1 MKTSGPSPIILRL
14 LFGAIVILM
23 SAGLYAQ
30 ATSTCAEKLKTAQ
43 SYFDKGQVELI
54 PSLLKDCL
62 KSGFKKEE
70 ELTAYKLLIQ
80 TFLLSDKLGLADST
94 MLEFLK
100 KNPEY
105 VLSPTDHSSFVYL
118 YNNFQVKPVV
128 QIGIHAGT
136 NIPFLTFVAPNPTFG
151 EPVKS
156 KFSRNIINLYISV
169 ESKFKINEK
178 LEVGLEAGFSQLKF
192 ANKTTAGFTSISYS
206 ESQQRIE
213 VPVSA
218 SYTFA
223 SFGKFTAYGRLGA
236 GAAFTLGVT
245 GIASYTPTDDNNK
258 INSRTGENLIRKD
271 SRASIDYFGQAGAG
285 IKYKIPKGFL
295 FGELR
300 SNFGIREQNVP
311 GGSTVSTM
319 EGYYL
324 AGEPNF
330 RLNAVNINIGYTY
343 IFYKPTKR
351 KE

>member
-1 MKTSGPSPIILRL
+1 MKTSVLSTLILRL
-14 LFGAIVILM
+14 FFAAFFIFM
-23 SAGLYAQ
+23 AAGLFAQ
-30 ATSTCAEKLKTAQ
+30 TSTCAEKLKTAQ
-43 SYFDKGQVELI
+43 SYFQKGQVESI

-80 TFLLSDKLGLADST
+80 TFLLDDKLAQADST
-94 MLEFLK
+94 MLEFLR

-136 NIPFLTFVAPNPTFG
+136 NIPFLTFVTANPTFG
-151 EPVKS
+151 EPVKT
-156 KFSRNIINLYISV
+156 KFSSNIINLFISV

-192 ANKTTAGFTSISYS
+192 ANKTTTGFTIITYN

-218 SYTFA
+218 SYAIT
-223 SFGKFTAYGRLGA
+223 SFGKLTLYGRMGV
-236 GAAFTLGVT
+236 GAAFTMGVT
-245 GIASYTPTDDNNK
+245 GTASYTPTDYNNK
-258 INSRTGENLIRKD
+258 INSRTGENLSRKD
-271 SRASIDYFGQAGAG
+271 SRVSIDYFGQAGAG
-285 IKYKIPKGFL
+285 IKYKISKGFL
-295 FGELR
+295 FAELR
-300 SNFGIREQNVP
+300 SNFGFLEQNVP

-319 EGYYL
+319 EGYYM

-330 RLNAVNINIGYTY
+330 RLNAMNINIGYSH

>member
-1 MKTSGPSPIILRL
+1 MKTPVPSPLILRL
-14 LFGAIVILM
+14 PFAALFIFM
-23 SAGLYAQ
+23 TAGLFAQ
-30 ATSTCAEKLKTAQ
+30 ETNTCAEKLKTAQ
-43 SYFDKGQVELI
+43 SYFQKGQVELI

-80 TFLLSDKLGLADST
+80 TYLLNDKLAQADST
-94 MLEFLK
+94 MLEFLR

-118 YNNFQVKPVV
+118 YGNFQVKPVV

-156 KFSRNIINLYISV
+156 KFSSNIINLYISV
-169 ESKFKINEK
+169 ESKFKITEK

-192 ANKTTAGFTSISYS
+192 ANKTTAGFTVISYN

-218 SYTFA
+218 SYAFT
-223 SFGKFTAYGRLGA
+223 SFGKFTVYGRMGV
-236 GAAFTLGVT
+236 GAALTMGVT
-245 GIASYTPTDDNNK
+245 GTASYTPIDYNNK
-258 INSRTGENLIRKD
+258 INSRTGENLSRKD
-271 SRASIDYFGQAGAG
+271 SRVSIDYFGQAGTG
-285 IKYKIPKGFL
+285 IKYKISKGFL
-295 FGELR
+295 FAELR
-300 SNFGIREQNVP
+300 SNFGFLEQNVP
-311 GGSTVSTM
+311 GGATVSTM

-330 RLNAVNINIGYTY
+330 RLNAVNINIGYSH

>member
-1 MKTSGPSPIILRL
+1 MKTSVHSPMILRL
-14 LFGAIVILM
+14 LFAALFVFM
-23 SAGLYAQ
+23 AAGLFAQ
-30 ATSTCAEKLKTAQ
+30 ETSTCAEKLKTAQ
-43 SYFDKGQVELI
+43 SYFQKGQVELI

-80 TFLLSDKLGLADST
+80 TYLLSDKLGLADST
-94 MLEFLK
+94 MMEFLK

-136 NIPFLTFVAPNPTFG
+136 NIPFLTFVSANPTIG
-151 EPVKS
+151 EQVKT
-156 KFSRNIINLYISV
+156 KFSRNIINLFISV

-192 ANKTTAGFTSISYS
+192 ANKTTAGFTSITYT

-218 SYTFA
+218 TYAFT

-245 GIASYTPTDDNNK
+245 STDSYNPTDDNNK
-258 INSRTGENLIRKD
+258 INSRTGEDLKRKD
-271 SRASIDYFGQAGAG
+271 SRTSIDYFGQLGAG

-295 FGELR
+295 FAELR
-300 SNFGIREQNVP
+300 SNFGIAEQNVP
-311 GGSTVSTM
+311 GGSTVSTL
-319 EGYYL
+319 EWYYL
-324 AGEPNF
+324 GGAPTF
-330 RLNAVNINIGYTY
+330 RINAVNINIGYSH